1 MVFLN
6 CLFYENI
13 RIPKSQISGS
23 FVVFLK
29 EYVKKMIEH
38 YVLLEISEINML
50 DIGTI
55 PIQKDKNIY
64 QYIFLIT
71 EDPEK
76 SWLIHDKIY
85 GMIHHFAG
93 LVCESGKKLTFESVI
108 ELANSQ
114 DIPAGAIGYF
124 LKPLET
130 FYKSK
135 VSAKLIVS
143 VEAVYIHRETFYLY
157 AEICCSNLWI
167 NGSLSGAFKELVYL
181 YFFKFMQHF
190 KNWISE
196 GSRSSG
202 EKFKI
207 ILDYLSENYTEDLGK
222 HIWNQILK
230 YQESPQNWEN
240 INIYKIYDIPEK
252 FMDYCKVIIQY
263 LLVEFIYTAKCI
275 AQSNEKR
282 KIYPVDLFFGMEDAE
297 LLELPVFWRNGGENL
312 GSP

>member
-1 MVFLN
+1 MVFFN
-6 CLFYENI
+6 RSFYANI
-13 RIPKSQISGS
+13 GIPKSQISGS

-29 EYVKKMIEH
+29 EYVKKMIEQF
-38 YVLLEISEINML
+38 VLMEPSELNMI
-50 DIGTI
+50 DIGGI
-55 PIQKDKNIY
+55 PIREDKNILE
-64 QYIFLIT
+64 YILIIT

-76 SWLIHDKIY
+76 SRLIHDKIY

-93 LVCESGKKLTFESVI
+93 LVCASGKKLTFESVV

-114 DIPAGAIGYF
+114 DGPVGAIGYF

-135 VSAKLIVS
+135 VSTKLIVS
-143 VEAVYIHRETFYLY
+143 VEAVYIQRETFYLY
-157 AEICCSNLWI
+157 AEICCSNIWT
-167 NGSLSGAFKELVYL
+167 NGSLSSAFKELVYL

-196 GSRSSG
+196 AARMSG
-202 EKFKI
+202 DKFKI
-207 ILDYLSENYTEDLGK
+207 ILDYVSENYSEDLGK
-222 HIWNQILK
+222 HMWNQILK
-230 YQESPQNWEN
+230 YQESPQNWVN

-252 FMDYCKVIIQY
+252 FMDYCKVMIQY

-282 KIYPVDLFFGMEDAE
+282 KIYPVDLFLGMESAE
-297 LLELPVFWRNGGENL
+297 LLELPVFWGNGGRT
-312 GSP
+312 

>member
-6 CLFYENI
+6 RPFYENI
-13 RIPKSQISGS
+13 GIPKSQISGS

-38 YVLLEISEINML
+38 CVLMEPSDLNMI
-50 DIGTI
+50 DIGGI
-55 PIQKDKNIY
+55 PIREDKNILE
-64 QYIFLIT
+64 YILIIT

-76 SWLIHDKIY
+76 SRLIHDKIY

-93 LVCESGKKLTFESVI
+93 LVCASGKKLTFESVI

-114 DIPAGAIGYF
+114 DGPVGAIGYF

-135 VSAKLIVS
+135 VSTKLIVS
-143 VEAVYIHRETFYLY
+143 VEAVYIQRETFYLY
-157 AEICCSNLWI
+157 AEICCSNIWT
-167 NGSLSGAFKELVYL
+167 NGSLSSAFKELVYL

-190 KNWISE
+190 KNWI
-196 GSRSSG
+196 R
-202 EKFKI
+202 KKK
-207 ILDYLSENYTEDLGK
+207 ENENKLEIFLEYIAETYSNDLGN
-222 HIWNQILK
+222 HMRNEILK
-230 YQESPQNWEN
+230 YQESQRNWDN

-282 KIYPVDLFFGMEDAE
+282 KIYPVDLFLGMEGAE
-297 LLELPVFWRNGGENL
+297 LLELPVFRRNGGKT
-312 GSP
+312 

>member
-6 CLFYENI
+6 RPFYENI
-13 RIPKSQISGS
+13 GIPKSQISWS

-29 EYVKKMIEH
+29 EYVKNMIEH
-38 YVLLEISEINML
+38 YVLMEISELN
-50 DIGTI
+50 TI
-55 PIQKDKNIY
+55 EIEAISIREDKNIY

-76 SWLIHDKIY
+76 SWLMHNKIY

-93 LVCESGKKLTFESVI
+93 FVCESGKKLTFESVI

-135 VSAKLIVS
+135 VSTKLIVS
-143 VEAVYIHRETFYLY
+143 VEAVYIQRETFYLY
-157 AEICCSNLWI
+157 AEICCSNLWFH
-167 NGSLSGAFKELVYL
+167 GSLSGAFKELVYL

-190 KNWISE
+190 KNWISD
-196 GSRSSG
+196 GTRSSG
-202 EKFKI
+202 DKFKI
-207 ILDYLSENYTEDLGK
+207 ILDYISDNYSEDLGK
-222 HIWNQILK
+222 YIWNQILK
-230 YQESPQNWEN
+230 YEESKQNWAN
-240 INIYKIYDIPEK
+240 INIYKIYYIPEK
-252 FMDYCKVIIQY
+252 FMDYCKVMIQY
-263 LLVEFIYTAKCI
+263 FLIEFIYSAKCI

-282 KIYPVDLFFGMEDAE
+282 KIYPVDLFLGMEGAE
-297 LLELPVFWRNGGENL
+297 LLELPVFWGNGGRT
-312 GSP
+312 

>member
-6 CLFYENI
+6 RPFYENI
-13 RIPKSQISGS
+13 GIPKSQISGS

-29 EYVKKMIEH
+29 EYVKNMIEH
-38 YVLLEISEINML
+38 YVLMEISELNTI
-50 DIGTI
+50 DIGGI
-55 PIQKDKNIY
+55 LIQKDKNIY

-76 SWLIHDKIY
+76 SWLIHNKIY

-93 LVCESGKKLTFESVI
+93 LVCESRRKLTFESVI

-135 VSAKLIVS
+135 VSTKLIVS
-143 VEAVYIHRETFYLY
+143 VEAVYIQRETFYLY
-157 AEICCSNLWI
+157 ADICCSNLWI

-196 GSRSSG
+196 GTRMSG
-202 EKFKI
+202 DKFKI
-207 ILDYLSENYTEDLGK
+207 ILDYISDNYSEDLGNYM
-222 HIWNQILK
+222 WNQILK
-230 YQESPQNWEN
+230 YEESKQNWAN

-282 KIYPVDLFFGMEDAE
+282 KIYPVDLFLGMECAE
-297 LLELPVFWRNGGENL
+297 LLELPVFWGNGGNL
-312 GSP
+312 DSP

>member
-6 CLFYENI
+6 RAFYENI
-13 RIPKSQISGS
+13 GIPKSKISGS

-29 EYVKKMIEH
+29 EYVKKMIE
-38 YVLLEISEINML
+38 YCVLMEPSDLNMI
-50 DIGTI
+50 DIGGI
-55 PIQKDKNIY
+55 PIREDKNIY
-64 QYIFLIT
+64 QYILLIT

-76 SWLIHDKIY
+76 SRLIHDKIY
-85 GMIHHFAG
+85 GMIHHFARF
-93 LVCESGKKLTFESVI
+93 VCASGKKLTFESVI

-114 DIPAGAIGYF
+114 DGPVGVIEYF

-135 VSAKLIVS
+135 VSTKLIVS
-143 VEAVYIHRETFYLY
+143 VEAVYIQRETFYLY
-157 AEICCSNLWI
+157 AEICCSNIWI

-196 GSRSSG
+196 GTRISG
-202 EKFKI
+202 DKFKI
-207 ILDYLSENYTEDLGK
+207 ILDYVSENYSKDLGK
-222 HIWNQILK
+222 HMWNQILK

-240 INIYKIYDIPEK
+240 INIYKIYDIPEQ
-252 FMDYCKVIIQY
+252 FMDYCKVMIQY
-263 LLVEFIYTAKCI
+263 LMVEFIYTAKCI

-282 KIYPVDLFFGMEDAE
+282 KIYPVDLFLGMEAVE
-297 LLELPVFWRNGGENL
+297 LLELPVFWRNGGRT
-312 GSP
+312 

>member
-6 CLFYENI
+6 RPFYENI
-13 RIPKSQISGS
+13 GIPKSQISGS
-23 FVVFLK
+23 FIVFLK
-29 EYVKKMIEH
+29 KYLKNMIEH
-38 YVLLEISEINML
+38 YVLMEISELNTI
-50 DIGTI
+50 DIGGI
-55 PIQKDKNIY
+55 LIQKDKNIY

-76 SWLIHDKIY
+76 SWLIHNKIY

-93 LVCESGKKLTFESVI
+93 LVCESRRKLTFESVI

-124 LKPLET
+124 VKPLET

-135 VSAKLIVS
+135 VSTKLIVS
-143 VEAVYIHRETFYLY
+143 VEAVYIQRETFYLY
-157 AEICCSNLWI
+157 ADICCSNLWI

-190 KNWISE
+190 KNWISD
-196 GSRSSG
+196 GTRSSG
-202 EKFKI
+202 DKFKI
-207 ILDYLSENYTEDLGK
+207 ILDYISDNYSEDLGK
-222 HIWNQILK
+222 YIWNQILK
-230 YQESPQNWEN
+230 YEESKQNWAN

-282 KIYPVDLFFGMEDAE
+282 KIYPVDLFLGMEGAE
-297 LLELPVFWRNGGENL
+297 LLELPVFWVNGGRT
-312 GSP
+312 

>member
-1 MVFLN
+1 MVFLIRT
-6 CLFYENI
+6 FYENI
-13 RIPKSQISGS
+13 GIPKSQISGS

-38 YVLLEISEINML
+38 YVLMEISELNMI
-50 DIGTI
+50 DIGGI
-55 PIQKDKNIY
+55 PIQEDKNIY
-64 QYIFLIT
+64 KYILLIT
-71 EDPEK
+71 ENPEK
-76 SWLIHDKIY
+76 SRLIHDKIY

-93 LVCESGKKLTFESVI
+93 LVCESRKKLTFESVI

-114 DIPAGAIGYF
+114 DSPVGAIGYF

-143 VEAVYIHRETFYLY
+143 VEAVYIHRDTFYLY

-167 NGSLSGAFKELVYL
+167 NGSLSGAFKELMFL

-196 GSRSSG
+196 GTRSSG

-207 ILDYLSENYTEDLGK
+207 ILDYISENYSEDLGK
-222 HIWNQILK
+222 HMWNQI
-230 YQESPQNWEN
+230 
-240 INIYKIYDIPEK
+240 
-252 FMDYCKVIIQY
+252 
-263 LLVEFIYTAKCI
+263 
-275 AQSNEKR
+275 
-282 KIYPVDLFFGMEDAE
+282 
-297 LLELPVFWRNGGENL
+297 
-312 GSP
+312 

>member
-6 CLFYENI
+6 RPFYANI
-13 RIPKSQISGS
+13 GITKSKISGS

-29 EYVKKMIEH
+29 EYVKKMIEQF
-38 YVLLEISEINML
+38 VLMEPSELNMI
-50 DIGTI
+50 DIGGI
-55 PIQKDKNIY
+55 PIREDKNILE
-64 QYIFLIT
+64 YILIIT

-76 SWLIHDKIY
+76 SRLIHDKIY

-93 LVCESGKKLTFESVI
+93 LVCASGKKLTFESVI

-114 DIPAGAIGYF
+114 DGPVGAIGYF

-135 VSAKLIVS
+135 VSTKLIVS
-143 VEAVYIHRETFYLY
+143 VEAVYIQRETFYLY
-157 AEICCSNLWI
+157 AEICCSNIWT
-167 NGSLSGAFKELVYL
+167 NGSLSSAFKELVYL

-190 KNWISE
+190 KNWI
-196 GSRSSG
+196 R
-202 EKFKI
+202 KKK
-207 ILDYLSENYTEDLGK
+207 ENENKLEIFLEYIAETYSNDLGN
-222 HIWNQILK
+222 HMRNEILK
-230 YQESPQNWEN
+230 YQESQRNWDN

-282 KIYPVDLFFGMEDAE
+282 KIYPVDLFLGMEGAE
-297 LLELPVFWRNGGENL
+297 LLELPVFRRNGGKT
-312 GSP
+312 

>member
-6 CLFYENI
+6 RPFYENI
-13 RIPKSQISGS
+13 GIPKSQISGS

-29 EYVKKMIEH
+29 DYVKKMIEH
-38 YVLLEISEINML
+38 YVLIEISELNMI
-50 DIGTI
+50 DIGDI
-55 PIQKDKNIY
+55 PIQEDKNIY
-64 QYIFLIT
+64 QYILLIT

-76 SWLIHDKIY
+76 SRLIHDKIY

-93 LVCESGKKLTFESVI
+93 LVCASGKKMTFESVV
-108 ELANSQ
+108 ELANSR
-114 DIPAGAIGYF
+114 DSPVGVIGYF

-135 VSAKLIVS
+135 VSTKLIVS

-157 AEICCSNLWI
+157 AEICCNNLWA

-181 YFFKFMQHF
+181 YFFKFIQYF

-196 GSRSSG
+196 GTRSSG
-202 EKFKI
+202 DKIKI
-207 ILDYLSENYTEDLGK
+207 ILDYISENYSEDLGK

-230 YQESPQNWEN
+230 YEESKQNWAN

-252 FMDYCKVIIQY
+252 FMDYCKVMIQY
-263 LLVEFIYTAKCI
+263 FLIEFIYSAKCI

-282 KIYPVDLFFGMEDAE
+282 KIYPVDLFLGMEGAE
-297 LLELPVFWRNGGENL
+297 LLELPVFWGNRGL
-312 GSP
+312 L